1 VGRGHGF
8 HGRRAEL
15 AAVLSAVR
23 DPASSAPVLTA
34 SGPRGRQGRLVIIRG
49 APGSGRSALLAAAGR
64 TLQPDTR
71 ITGVHDLT
79 KPGVLLIDD
88 ADALPVP
95 LLLASRR
102 TILAT
107 CRTDAGELAIA
118 ADTVIDL
125 GPLDET
131 GVAGLLSDYGP
142 LDDTVTTALRTAL
155 GPLLHN
161 PGALVTTLQ
170 HLRTRLVPVADQLCL
185 RDLDIALPAELCP
198 QPNPVLTAV
207 AILGAVRTDALPVL
221 AAALGLDAGECG
233 RTIDALV
240 DAELLTDSPD
250 GHVRCVCPALATTIR
265 HDAGPAAAQRL
276 HDALATELIER
287 HAHPALIADHL
298 AAAGRALPSSQ
309 TTWLI
314 DLADRTCIAEPH
326 RAARWYA
333 AALRHVPPDRQ
344 EHANVLTFLLR
355 LLVQNGQYD
364 LLSEVL
370 ADEARVAATDP
381 AVQDDLEAAAMLTA
395 FHTGHPVKVAHE
407 PIHGGPL
414 DLYGWWLGEHR
425 DWIPLAPGRHDALLT
440 SAELNLIFYALSVDP
455 AGCER
460 EITAV
465 RNPAAHHRLQEL
477 IEVGSGGDPA
487 SSFEIILGPRYSVPA
502 EGPLA
507 LGRTVVQGYAA
518 ADFTGAQAAAR
529 RLELAGPPDSPT
541 HQLSRIYAAAI
552 HTARG
557 EHEAASTWLAMVS
570 HDVRFAAART
580 TVEIILLHHAG
591 DSLGAVNLAW
601 FTYRQARRVGALAG
615 VERLMLLA
623 LQIALRGGDRPMA
636 AALLE
641 EIEQL
646 YQRAPWRCTKQVTL
660 LGRGLMHGDPAAAA
674 EGANLSAQRRH
685 RPDLLWACRILAQFC
700 DEPGPVISQL
710 NALAHDGGSF
720 LLPAQLSA
728 LMRKYGVPDPRPAG
742 FNTGFTTLLS
752 NTETRIVGL
761 IRTGHTNRQI
771 AAILHLS
778 VKTIENHLT
787 RLFTRTGC
795 RSRVELAAASIDGR
809 LKELGS

>member
-1 VGRGHGF
+1 MGRGHGF

-15 AAVLSAVR
+15 AAVLAAVR
-23 DPASSAPVLTA
+23 KTA
-34 SGPRGRQGRLVIIRG
+34 AVTRGRQGRLVIIRG
-49 APGSGRSALLAAAGR
+49 APGSGRSALLTAAGR
-64 TLQPDTR
+64 TLQPPAIR
-71 ITGVHDLT
+71 VSGVDEPNT
-79 KPGVLLIDD
+79 PGVLLIDD
-88 ADALPVP
+88 ADGLPVP

-107 CRTDAGELAIA
+107 CGPEAGELTIA

-131 GVAGLLSDYGP
+131 GTAGLLSDYGP
-142 LDDTVTTALRTAL
+142 LDDAVTGALRTAL

-161 PGALVTTLQ
+161 PGTLVATLE
-170 HLRTRLVPVADQLCL
+170 HLQARLVPVTGQLCL
-185 RDLDIALPAELCP
+185 RDLDIALPPELCP
-198 QPNPVLTAV
+198 QPDPVLTAV
-207 AILGAVRTDALPVL
+207 AILGEVRTDTLPVL
-221 AAALGLDAGECG
+221 AAALGHDPVDCG
-233 RTIDALV
+233 HRIDTLV
-240 DAELLTDSPD
+240 DAELLTDGLD
-250 GHVRCVCPALATTIR
+250 GHLRCICPALATAIR
-265 HDAGPAAAQRL
+265 DEAGPAATQRL
-276 HDALATELIER
+276 HDALAGELISR
-287 HAHPALIADHL
+287 HAHPTQIADHL
-298 AAAGRALPSSQ
+298 AAAGRALTSGQ

-314 DLADRTCIAEPH
+314 DLADRTCPAQPH

-344 EHANVLTFLLR
+344 EHANVLAFLLR

-364 LLSEVL
+364 LLGDVL
-370 ADEARVAATDP
+370 ADETRVAATDP
-381 AVQDDLEAAAMLTA
+381 AVQEDLEAAAMLTA

-407 PIHGGPL
+407 PIPGGPL
-414 DLYGWWLGEHR
+414 DLHGWWLGEHR
-425 DWIPLAPGRHDALLT
+425 DWHPLTPGRPDALLT
-440 SAELNLIFYALSVDP
+440 SAELNLIFHALSVDP

-477 IEVGSGGDPA
+477 IEVGAAGDPA
-487 SSFEIILGPRYSVPA
+487 SCFEIILGPRYRAPA
-502 EGPLA
+502 HGPLA
-507 LGRTVVQGYAA
+507 LGHTVVQGYAA
-518 ADFTGAQAAAR
+518 ADFTGALPAAR
-529 RLELAGPPDSPT
+529 RLELTGPPDSPM
-541 HQLSRIYAAAI
+541 HQLSRIHAAAI

-557 EHEAASTWLAMVS
+557 EHEAASTWLALVS
-570 HDVRFAAART
+570 HDVRFAAARA
-580 TVEIILLHHAG
+580 TVEIILLHHTG

-601 FTYRQARRVGALAG
+601 LTYRQVRRTGALAG
-615 VERLMLLA
+615 VERLLLLA

-636 AALLE
+636 AALLD

-646 YQRAPWRCTKQVTL
+646 YQRAPWRCTKQVML

-674 EGANLSAQRRH
+674 EGANLSTQRRH

-700 DEPGPVISQL
+700 DQPGPVIAEL

-728 LMRKYGVPDPRPAG
+728 LMRKYGVPDPRPTA
-742 FNTGFTTLLS
+742 FTS
-752 NTETRIVGL
+752 TETRIIDL
-761 IRTGHTNRQI
+761 IRTGHTNRRI

-809 LKELGS
+809 LKELGP